1 MKKLILA
8 SKSPRRQDLLSSMG
22 LTFTVSVADADETI
36 PEGTAP
42 DAAVK
47 MLAKRKANAVF
58 SENSD
63 AVVVGAD
70 TVVYLP
76 GENIILGKPRD
87 EADAFCMLRRLS
99 GEKHY
104 VYTGVAVVS
113 KERCDA
119 ECAVTEV
126 EFRHITDEEIT
137 DYIATGEHS
146 DKAGAYGVQSLG
158 GVFVKGI
165 KGEYFNVTGM
175 PKSLTYELLR
185 HQGIDVLK
193 LNKAK

>member
-36 PEGTAP
+36 PVGTAP

-47 MLAKRKANAVF
+47 MLAKRKADAVF
-58 SENSD
+58 AENGD

-70 TVVYLP
+70 TIVYLP

-87 EADAFCMLRRLS
+87 DGDAARMLRRLS
-99 GEKHY
+99 GERHY

-113 KERCDA
+113 KERCDV
-119 ECAVTEV
+119 ECAVTAV
-126 EFRHITDEEIT
+126 DFRHVTDGEIA

-165 KGEYFNVTGM
+165 EGEYFNVTGM
-175 PKSLTYELLR
+175 PKALTYELLR
-185 HQGIDVLK
+185 RQGIDVLK

>member
-1 MKKLILA
+1 
-8 SKSPRRQDLLSSMG
+8 MG
-22 LTFTVSVADADETI
+22 LAFTVSVADADETI

-42 DAAVK
+42 DEAVK
-47 MLAKRKANAVF
+47 MLAKRKADAVF
-58 SENSD
+58 AENGD
-63 AVVVGAD
+63 AVVIGAD

-87 EADAFCMLRRLS
+87 DEDAVRMLRRLS
-99 GEKHY
+99 GERHY

-113 KERCDA
+113 KERRDV
-119 ECAVTEV
+119 ECTVTAVD
-126 EFRHITDEEIT
+126 FRHITDGEIR

-165 KGEYFNVTGM
+165 EGEYFNVTGM
-175 PKSLTYELLR
+175 PKSLTCELLCR
-185 HQGIDVLK
+185 QGIDVLK

>member
-8 SKSPRRQDLLSSMG
+8 SKSPRRQDLLLSMG

-47 MLAKRKANAVF
+47 MLAKRKADAVF
-58 SENSD
+58 AENGD
-63 AVVVGAD
+63 AVVIGAD
-70 TVVYLP
+70 TVVFLP
-76 GENIILGKPRD
+76 GENIILGKPKD
-87 EADAFCMLRRLS
+87 DDDAFRMLRRLS
-99 GEKHY
+99 GERHY

-113 KERCDA
+113 AERCDV
-119 ECAVTEV
+119 ECAVTAV
-126 EFRHITDEEIT
+126 DFRRLTDGEIL
-137 DYIATGEHS
+137 DYIATGEPG

-158 GVFVKGI
+158 GVFVSGI
-165 KGEYFNVTGM
+165 EGEYFNVTGM
-175 PKSLTYELLR
+175 PKSLTFELLGR
-185 HQGIDVLK
+185 QGIDVLK